1 MSVYNNYSQEPKDK
15 VMSLRVSEREKRL
28 LKKMG
33 VTLRDVLDLFFKE
46 HGSNQNELV
55 IKRELM
61 VIKVDKFKKE
71 LEDIQLELIDYER
84 ELERIDE
91 NLEHMSDENDMD
103 KKYDDVVMRAVNNI
117 IDTGNRRINSKHFK
131 KTSSVFEDY
140 LTSAKGRDYI
150 SRQSK
155 LVGVPADVLVRLVYK
170 KLCKQV

>member
-71 LEDIQLELIDYER
+71 LEEFPY
-84 ELERIDE
+84 
-91 NLEHMSDENDMD
+91 
-103 KKYDDVVMRAVNNI
+103 Y
-117 IDTGNRRINSKHFK
+117 
-131 KTSSVFEDY
+131 
-140 LTSAKGRDYI
+140 
-150 SRQSK
+150 
-155 LVGVPADVLVRLVYK
+155 
-170 KLCKQV
+170 